1 MTILLSLAKVL
12 KVCFFFFFSFPIT
25 SDFEGEHGYLEQGMG
40 TWIQNPYTV
49 PQNERVLGDHVIDKL
64 LKSHDCQIRKNL
76 EICHHLQTLYPESYF
91 FVISPLPEKESN
103 RLFIRRK
110 KMCNLYYNSR
120 HCSNLQSSHW
130 FHYYT
135 GLQLHIPC
143 DKSFVQFLLL
153 SAIHSSFLRSGA
165 LVWGNQLDHLGNLQ
179 ELFCLNIDSK
189 RLLARR
195 KTYKK
200 YF

>member
-12 KVCFFFFFSFPIT
+12 KVRFFFVFFFSFPIT

-40 TWIQNPYTV
+40 TWIQHPYTV

-76 EICHHLQTLYPESYF
+76 EICHHLQTLYSESYS

-110 KMCNLYYNSR
+110 KCVTCITIVAIAAIYNLPTGFIITLVFSYTSLVISR
-120 HCSNLQSSHW
+120 L
-130 FHYYT
+130 Y
-135 GLQLHIPC
+135 
-143 DKSFVQFLLL
+143 
-153 SAIHSSFLRSGA
+153 SSFFCRRFTLHFCAVVHRYGA
-165 LVWGNQLDHLGNLQ
+165 INL
-179 ELFCLNIDSK
+179 II
-189 RLLARR
+189 LAIF
-195 KTYKK
+195 KSC
-200 YF
+200 FV

>member
-1 MTILLSLAKVL
+1 MSSFANFVL
-12 KVCFFFFFSFPIT
+12 
-25 SDFEGEHGYLEQGMG
+25 
-40 TWIQNPYTV
+40 
-49 PQNERVLGDHVIDKL
+49 RVLFF
-64 LKSHDCQIRKNL
+64 
-76 EICHHLQTLYPESYF
+76 CHK
-91 FVISPLPEKESN
+91 PLPGKESN
-103 RLFIRRK
+103 RLFIWRK

-120 HCSNLQSSHW
+120 HCSNLQSSPW

-165 LVWGNQLDHLGNLQ
+165 QVWGNQLYYLGNLQ

-200 YF
+200 YFWIKKLCAEATKLQGHPMTFCCKITVRKRECYLEISKAR